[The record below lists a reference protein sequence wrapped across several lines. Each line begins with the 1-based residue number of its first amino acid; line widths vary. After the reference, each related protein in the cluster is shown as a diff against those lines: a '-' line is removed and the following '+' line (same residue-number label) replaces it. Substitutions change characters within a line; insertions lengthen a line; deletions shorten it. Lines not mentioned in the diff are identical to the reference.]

1 MSQSMMFGSS
11 SAKQV
16 SNFKIVSSDNLADI
30 NEKVEE
36 FNYIAISDEHIKTLI
51 DERDNPGVNRPR
63 KSITAGQNN

>member
-36 FNYIAISDEHIKTLI
+36 FNYIAISDEHI
-51 DERDNPGVNRPR
+51 
-63 KSITAGQNN
+63 